1 MIQSINIKG
10 NQTFII
16 VFEGIPII
24 YPQPLSTV
32 EFAKVEAVSMGQ
44 AIYKAKCLL
53 TTNNSFCSLYS
64 GIVRSINIIY

>member
-16 VFEGIPII
+16 GFEGTPII
-24 YPQPLSTV
+24 YPQPISTV
-32 EFAKVEAVSMGQ
+32 EFVKVEAISIGQ

-53 TTNNSFCSLYS
+53 TVSTTRLYS
-64 GIVRSINIIY
+64 GIVRSINILY